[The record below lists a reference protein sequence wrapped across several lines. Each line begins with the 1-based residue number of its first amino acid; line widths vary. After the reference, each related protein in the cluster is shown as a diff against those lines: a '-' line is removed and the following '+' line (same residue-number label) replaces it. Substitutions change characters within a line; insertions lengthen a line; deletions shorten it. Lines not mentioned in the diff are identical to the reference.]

1 MQYLVDTGVLL
12 RLFDR
17 SDPEHRTIRATLRRL
32 REEGHVICATYQ
44 NVAEFWNVSTR
55 PVSARGGY
63 GESLSSTERRA
74 QFIERIGTILT
85 DHPGAYEEWR
95 QLVVQH
101 QVQGASVHDARLVAM
116 MRVSSTPTII
126 TLNGSDF
133 ARYPGVTALSPA
145 EVQASFK

>member
-17 SDPEHRTIRATLRRL
+17 SDPEHQTIRTTLRRL
-32 REEGHVICATYQ
+32 HEEGHALCATSQ
-44 NVAEFWNVSTR
+44 DIAEFWNVSTR
-55 PVSARGGY
+55 PASARGGY
-63 GESLSSTERRA
+63 GESLSSTERRV
-74 QFIERIGTILT
+74 QFIERIGTILA

-95 QLVVQH
+95 HLVVQH
-101 QVQGASVHDARLVAM
+101 RVQGVSVHDARLVAT

-126 TLNGSDF
+126 TLNSGDF

-145 EVQASFK
+145 EIEASLK